1 MKRLKEVMML
11 LILIVNDRPL
21 GEDRIPCYSKKSK
34 ERGLYRLSIAHSQAF
49 SNQIMLCTVTCKT
62 DTTLRRKLLAIYLAD
77 SSDFTPESPI
87 ISLPLIKPQDRP

>member
-1 MKRLKEVMML
+1 ML
-11 LILIVNDRPL
+11 LIVNDRPL

-34 ERGLYRLSIAHSQAF
+34 ERGLYRLSIVHSQA
-49 SNQIMLCTVTCKT
+49 QIMLCTVSCKT

-77 SSDFTPESPI
+77 SSGFTPESPI